1 MENFVHTLFK
11 PKFDAVKEL
20 KRLHQELRELEELK
34 SLSNTKGWKQLKGW
48 VIDKVVQYDQ
58 SIVTLSDDVDK
69 NKKQIEHKKAF
80 RDALL
85 WMINQ
90 IDFKLKAELD
100 LHIRIKFLAE
110 TAHDL
115 EPRDFVNSGVEL
127 QGEN

>member
-1 MENFVHTLFK
+1 MENPIHSLFK
-11 PKFDAVKEL
+11 PKFDLVKEL
-20 KRLHQELRELEELK
+20 KGLNSELRNIEELK
-34 SLSNTKGWKQLKGW
+34 SLSNTKGWKQLKKW

-58 SIVTLSDDVDK
+58 SIITLSSDIDK
-69 NKKQIEHKKAF
+69 NRKEIETKLAF

-90 IDFKLKAELD
+90 IDFKLKAEPELQR
-100 LHIRIKFLAE
+100 RIQYLAE

-127 QGEN
+127 QQEV